1 MMKHIFVLISALLAL
16 TACTQKL
23 EVSAPE
29 FNVTQEK
36 ITARAG
42 EEVKFLFTGDP
53 DLITFYSGEVLHD
66 HVFAAGR
73 IVKTNSLSFSFRSN
87 VEFGK
92 QPDQLSI
99 MASADFNGGATFED
113 VSAANWTDITNRFV
127 LGTNATYKSSG
138 EADLSDLRV
147 EGKPLFLAFRYVVK
161 NPSLYGTGNVWRIQ
175 NFLFTAQTSIGLQT
189 LGNMQNS
196 GFRIFERKKE
206 TAPCRSTISTTT
218 LQLIAPALVDSTRTV
233 DTECWIVTKGFDTGD
248 TDYGP
253 DRPVAIKGYADPK
266 MKEAVY
272 IYNAPGNYKAVFA
285 AYNGNT
291 AGRKEV
297 IREVDVEITP

>member
-1 MMKHIFVLISALLAL
+1 MMKHIFLLISASLAL
-16 TACTQKL
+16 TSCTQKL
-23 EVSAPE
+23 EVSTPE
-29 FNVTQEK
+29 FNVTQQK

-66 HVFAAGR
+66 HAFAAGR
-73 IVKTNSLSFSFRSN
+73 IVKTNSLAFSFRSN

-99 MASADFNGGATFED
+99 MASTDFNGGSTFED
-113 VSAANWTDITNRFV
+113 VAAANWTNITARFA
-127 LGTNATYKSSG
+127 LGTNATYKPSG
-138 EADLSDLRV
+138 EADLSDLRA

-161 NPSLYGTGNVWRIQ
+161 NPTLYGTGNVWRIQ

-189 LGNMQNS
+189 LGNMQNA
-196 GFRIFERKKE
+196 GFRIFEQKQK

-218 LQLIAPALVDSTRTV
+218 LQLIAPALADSTRTV
-233 DTECWIVTKGFDTGD
+233 DTECWIVTKGFETGD
-248 TDYGP
+248 ADYGP
-253 DRPVAIKGYADPK
+253 DRPVAIKGYADPR

-272 IYNAPGNYKAVFA
+272 IYTAPGKYKAVFA
-285 AYNGNT
+285 AYNGNA

-297 IREVDVEITP
+297 IREVEVEITP

>member
-1 MMKHIFVLISALLAL
+1 MMKDIFVLISVLL
-16 TACTQKL
+16 TVTSCTQKL

-29 FNVTQEK
+29 FNVTQKK

-66 HVFAAGR
+66 HSFAAGR
-73 IVKTNSLSFSFRSN
+73 IVKTNSLALSFRSN

-113 VSAANWTDITNRFV
+113 ITAAKWTNITSRFV
-127 LGTNATYKSSG
+127 LGTNATYRPSG
-138 EADLSDLRV
+138 EANLSDLAV
-147 EGKPLFLAFRYVVK
+147 DGKPLFLAFRYVVK
-161 NPSLYGTGNVWRIQ
+161 NPAVYGTGNIWRIQ
-175 NFLFTAQTSIGLQT
+175 NFLLTAQTSIGPVS

-196 GFRIFERKKE
+196 GFRIYEQKRE

-218 LQLIAPALVDSTRTV
+218 LQLIAPALADSTRTAE
-233 DTECWIVTKGFDTGD
+233 TECWIVTKGFDTGD

-266 MKEAVY
+266 MKESVY
-272 IYNAPGNYKAVFA
+272 IYTIPGNYKAVFA

>member
-1 MMKHIFVLISALLAL
+1 MMKHIFVLISLFVAL
-16 TACTQKL
+16 TGCTQKL

-42 EEVKFLFTGDP
+42 EEVKFLFTGNP

-66 HVFAAGR
+66 HTFSAGR
-73 IVKTNSLSFSFRSN
+73 IVKTNSLTFSFRTN

-92 QPDQLSI
+92 QPDQLRI

-113 VSAANWTDITNRFV
+113 VTAASWTDITNRFA
-127 LGTNATYKSSG
+127 LATNATYKSSG
-138 EADLSDLRV
+138 EADLTDLGA
-147 EGKPLFLAFRYVVK
+147 GKPLFLAFRYVVK
-161 NPSLYGTGNVWRIQ
+161 NPTVYGTGNVWRIQ
-175 NFLFTAQTSIGLQT
+175 NFLLTAQTSIGL
-189 LGNMQNS
+189 LSMGNMQNA
-196 GFRIFERKKE
+196 GFRIYEQKQKI
-206 TAPCRSTISTTT
+206 APCRSSISTTT
-218 LQLIAPALVDSTRTV
+218 LQLIAPVLVDSTRTV
-233 DTECWIVTKGFDTGD
+233 ETECWIVTKGFNTGD
-248 TDYGP
+248 IDYGP

-266 MKEAVY
+266 IKEATY
-272 IYNAPGNYKAVFA
+272 IYPSPGNYRAVFA

-297 IREVDVEITP
+297 IREVDVEIIP